1 MTNFKGFE
9 VKLVEGIKKSTIWN
23 EISLWESYFQYLL
36 IKTETSCRK
45 NSNGNSSIF
54 KFLMGR
60 GNNKEMMN
68 EAEDV

>member
-1 MTNFKGFE
+1 MTNLKGFE
-9 VKLVEGIKKSTIWN
+9 VKLVEGIKKATIWN

-36 IKTETSCRK
+36 IKTETSYRQ

-54 KFLMGR
+54 TFLLGR
-60 GNNKEMMN
+60 RNNKEKMK